1 VNACRYCGA
10 VVTFDDHRHTS
21 FHPSPVCDGWKEL
34 LAGMVA
40 EGLMK
45 QLGDGLHQACDD
57 VIVLNGSGSAA
68 ARPAPPPRRRDEE
81 S

>member
-1 VNACRYCGA
+1 MEGQVNRCRFCAA
-10 VVTFDDHRHTS
+10 VVVFDDERHTS
-21 FHPSPVCDGWKEL
+21 FHPAPVCDGWKEL

-57 VIVLNGSGSAA
+57 VIVVNDDGRETS
-68 ARPAPPPRRRDEE
+68 RRT
-81 S
+81 